1 MMPTPICGSDW
12 SHTRDVVESDSV
24 QSAVGSWPP
33 SSQSTKTYDSINGKW
48 SKLSLEQQKYQ
59 DLSESLLIIIGCL
72 LFIAKEGR
80 AQWHATA
87 GRYGRPLNRTSLAG
101 DTFIKIFWLQIK
113 EWAMDLLDSFMNG
126 EATRLCP
133 SLRELNHLHILTHSF
148 ITIDTGQ
155 DLTATHL
162 LNGSSKTELSSA
174 IGRLARLF
182 MSQKSQKTNISRRQ
196 KQPSRERQLNKN
208 QMRAYK
214 QARMNAHASNP
225 FRSGHRLRYFV
236 TKGGSLES

>member
-1 MMPTPICGSDW
+1 
-12 SHTRDVVESDSV
+12 
-24 QSAVGSWPP
+24 
-33 SSQSTKTYDSINGKW
+33 
-48 SKLSLEQQKYQ
+48 
-59 DLSESLLIIIGCL
+59 
-72 LFIAKEGR
+72 
-80 AQWHATA
+80 
-87 GRYGRPLNRTSLAG
+87 
-101 DTFIKIFWLQIK
+101 
-113 EWAMDLLDSFMNG
+113 MDLLDVFMNG
-126 EATRLCP
+126 KATRLCP

-182 MSQKSQKTNISRRQ
+182 MCQKSQKTNISRRQ

-214 QARMNAHASNP
+214 QARMNAHASSP
-225 FRSGHRLRYFV
+225 FRSSHRLRYFV